1 MTETQKYRKSRRVR
15 KFQAQRRKYR
25 RSRFLFFALL
35 GEAVFVGT
43 LVLIGLSLLGA
54 LR

>member
-1 MTETQKYRKSRRVR
+1 MTETQKYRRTRRVR

-35 GEAVFVGT
+35 GEAV
-43 LVLIGLSLLGA
+43 LGFTA
-54 LR
+54 TPDFRLYA